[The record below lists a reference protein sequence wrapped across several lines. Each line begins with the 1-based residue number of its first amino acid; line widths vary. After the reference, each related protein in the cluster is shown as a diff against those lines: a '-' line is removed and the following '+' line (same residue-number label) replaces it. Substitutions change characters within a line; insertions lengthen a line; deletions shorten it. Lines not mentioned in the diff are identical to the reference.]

1 MKLKPIGIYDE
12 DEDGDV
18 LCFMK
23 ASDYS
28 NRDYE
33 GIQLRKTKKGMPVVI
48 SRSRKTAPLEWKVSF
63 GFSQIFFRTFDEAV
77 EFCNSRGMDKVKG
90 QVE

>member
-12 DEDGDV
+12 DGDL

-28 NRDYE
+28 DKNYV
-33 GIQLRKTKKGMPVVI
+33 GIQVRETEKGMPVII
-48 SRSRKTAPLEWKVSF
+48 SLSRKTAPLMWKVAY
-63 GFSQIFFRTFDEAV
+63 GFSQIYFRSFAEAV
-77 EFCNSRGMDKVKG
+77 EFCTSRGMDIVKG
-90 QVE
+90 QGE